1 MARHFTFLSFLFLH
15 ISSTYGRLGK
25 YAPSTQSNDCQ
36 IPGWG
41 PPPPPDLETTLR
53 SLRPNL
59 KSSLPPEKFHATLN
73 SLKNSEKLTE
83 QLTELE
89 SLVKSRSAD
98 GLKMSV
104 AASKLAELS
113 KEPGGLREAK
123 VGDVLEGLM
132 AGMLRLLDFF
142 GDSWMRYDLRPIFNA
157 LVNPLVQLAIVL
169 NPLPEYQLTTEPMDG
184 NMEMR
189 FIEETFDNWGTTLL
203 TNVTVRTFFPR
214 TVEGVQNIVKL
225 ARQQG
230 SRVRAS
236 GTR

>member
-1 MARHFTFLSFLFLH
+1 M
-15 ISSTYGRLGK
+15 
-25 YAPSTQSNDCQ
+25 
-36 IPGWG
+36 
-41 PPPPPDLETTLR
+41 
-53 SLRPNL
+53 
-59 KSSLPPEKFHATLN
+59 
-73 SLKNSEKLTE
+73 TE

-98 GLKMSV
+98 GLKVSV
-104 AASKLAELS
+104 AASELAELS
-113 KEPGGLREAK
+113 KRPGGLREAK

>member
-1 MARHFTFLSFLFLH
+1 MARHFASLSFLFLH

-25 YAPSTQSNDCQ
+25 FGPSTQSNDCQ

-59 KSSLPPEKFHATLN
+59 RSSLPPEEFHATLN

-98 GLKMSV
+98 GLKISV
-104 AASKLAELS
+104 AASELAELS
-113 KEPGGLREAK
+113 KRPGGLREAK

>member
-1 MARHFTFLSFLFLH
+1 MARHFAFLSFLFLH

-59 KSSLPPEKFHATLN
+59 RSSLPPEKFHATLN

-98 GLKMSV
+98 GLKVSV
-104 AASKLAELS
+104 AASEVAELS

-225 ARQQG
+225 AREQG

>member
-1 MARHFTFLSFLFLH
+1 M
-15 ISSTYGRLGK
+15 
-25 YAPSTQSNDCQ
+25 
-36 IPGWG
+36 
-41 PPPPPDLETTLR
+41 
-53 SLRPNL
+53 
-59 KSSLPPEKFHATLN
+59 
-73 SLKNSEKLTE
+73 TE

-98 GLKMSV
+98 GLKVSV
-104 AASKLAELS
+104 AASELAELS
-113 KEPGGLREAK
+113 KRSGGLREAK

-225 ARQQG
+225 AREQG

>member
-1 MARHFTFLSFLFLH
+1 MHHPHNQT
-15 ISSTYGRLGK
+15 
-25 YAPSTQSNDCQ
+25 NCQ

-98 GLKMSV
+98 GLKVSV
-104 AASKLAELS
+104 AASELAELS
-113 KEPGGLREAK
+113 KRPGGLREAK